1 VQVVPSASGFSARIA
16 WCAPDSWLG
25 SPMVTT
31 TDGTANAR
39 TSTIVWAA
47 NDHLWAYDADT
58 GQKLFTGSGTAMSTS
73 VQGWN
78 TPIGIGA
85 GRIAVG
91 VNGQLYVFG
100 AP

>member
-1 VQVVPSASGFSARIA
+1 
-16 WCAPDSWLG
+16 
-25 SPMVTT
+25 
-31 TDGTANAR
+31 
-39 TSTIVWAA
+39 
-47 NDHLWAYDADT
+47 
-58 GQKLFTGSGTAMSTS
+58 MSTS